1 MDRIGSPGLVCIGK
15 ETYASLSPIYD
26 VHACFSAS
34 AFNAALGLTSE
45 DGDVIVVGPA
55 AYKGLAAKGSSLL
68 WENMA
73 TAFPSPARPYAG
85 ITMINASIEGLANY
99 VALHNPNLLTANRQQ
114 SAEGLKK
121 ISHSA
126 TEKNR
131 LEVADKIIQLR
142 SSKDRVTERELVQ
155 VIKDGLGTGGV

>member
-1 MDRIGSPGLVCIGK
+1 
-15 ETYASLSPIYD
+15 
-26 VHACFSAS
+26 
-34 AFNAALGLTSE
+34 
-45 DGDVIVVGPA
+45 
-55 AYKGLAAKGSSLL
+55 
-68 WENMA
+68 
-73 TAFPSPARPYAG
+73 
-85 ITMINASIEGLANY
+85 MINASIEGLANY

-114 SAEGLKK
+114 LAEGLKK